1 MICANSAR
9 RLLRTPWRLNF
20 LYKYCAL
27 ISSYFLGTYQRSD
40 CYSWLIMI
48 CANSVRRLLRTPW
61 LTCLRTKMVNMVSW
75 LNPKLISQTRS
86 STSKLDSKNAT
97 CICYAVLVVLE
108 RIRAGLVYMHLL
120 RSTYYVVLVVLERI
134 RAGLVYHQVHHPRK
148 GGESGAGSV
157 QSQTS
162 HILAHTY

>member
-1 MICANSAR
+1 MISLCFLGIYHRSDCYFWLSMICANSAR

-20 LYKYCAL
+20 LYKYCAV

-61 LTCLRTKMVNMVSW
+61 LTCLRTKMVNMVCW
-75 LNPKLISQTRS
+75 LNPKLISQTQS

-97 CICYAVLVVLE
+97 CIYYAVLVVWNVSEL
-108 RIRAGLVYMHLL
+108 GW
-120 RSTYYVVLVVLERI
+120 STKSTTHAKEEKAAQAAFKARL
-134 RAGLVYHQVHHPRK
+134 H
-148 GGESGAGSV
+148 
-157 QSQTS
+157 TS
-162 HILAHTY
+162 

>member
-1 MICANSAR
+1 MISLCFLGLYHQSDCYSWLSMVCANSAR
-9 RLLRTPWRLNF
+9 RLLH
-20 LYKYCAL
+20 
-27 ISSYFLGTYQRSD
+27 
-40 CYSWLIMI
+40 
-48 CANSVRRLLRTPW
+48 TPW
-61 LTCLRTKMVNMVSW
+61 LKCLWTKMVNMVYW

-86 STSKLDSKNAT
+86 STSNLDSKNAT

-134 RAGLVYHQVHHPRK
+134 RAGLVYQVYHPRK

-162 HILAHTY
+162 HILAHT

>member
-9 RLLRTPWRLNF
+9 RLLRTPWL
-20 LYKYCAL
+20 K
-27 ISSYFLGTYQRSD
+27 
-40 CYSWLIMI
+40 
-48 CANSVRRLLRTPW
+48 
-61 LTCLRTKMVNMVSW
+61 CLWTKMVNMVYW

-86 STSKLDSKNAT
+86 STSNLDSKNAT

-134 RAGLVYHQVHHPRK
+134 RAGLVYQVYHLVHHPRK

-162 HILAHTY
+162 HILAHT

>member
-1 MICANSAR
+1 MISLCFLGIYHRSDCYFWLSMICANSAR

-20 LYKYCAL
+20 LYKYCAV

-75 LNPKLISQTRS
+75 LNPRLISQKRS
-86 STSKLDSKNAT
+86 SIYLQTRFQKCYMHLLRST
-97 CICYAVLVVLE
+97 CGLE
-108 RIRAGLVYMHLL
+108 RIRAGLVYQ
-120 RSTYYVVLVVLERI
+120 
-134 RAGLVYHQVHHPRK
+134 VYHPRK
-148 GGESGAGSV
+148 GGESGAGSSV

-162 HILAHTY
+162 HILAHT

>member
-1 MICANSAR
+1 MHVDKD
-9 RLLRTPWRLNF
+9 F
-20 LYKYCAL
+20 CAL
-27 ISSYFLGTYQRSD
+27 MLSLYWVLGASSDFGWQMFERFTFPIACINAAQCAVISLCFLGLYQRSD

-48 CANSVRRLLRTPW
+48 CANSARRLLRTPW
-61 LTCLRTKMVNMVSW
+61 LTCLRTKMVNMVCW

-86 STSKLDSKNAT
+86 STSNLDSKNAT

-108 RIRAGLVYMHLL
+108 RIRAGLVYQ
-120 RSTYYVVLVVLERI
+120 
-134 RAGLVYHQVHHPRK
+134 VYHPRK
-148 GGESGAGSV
+148 GGESGAGSA